1 MTGYGNLII
10 GYDFTNGE
18 DKSVM
23 IVGTQKDDKLS
34 IVNAFQGP
42 DAEALYEM
50 LTERKDDNVDPSS
63 VQMPRMW

>member
-1 MTGYGNLII
+1 MKRYGNLII
-10 GYDFTNGE
+10 GFDFSNGR
-18 DKSVM
+18 DKSIL

-50 LTERKDDNVDPSS
+50 LTERKDGNVDPSS